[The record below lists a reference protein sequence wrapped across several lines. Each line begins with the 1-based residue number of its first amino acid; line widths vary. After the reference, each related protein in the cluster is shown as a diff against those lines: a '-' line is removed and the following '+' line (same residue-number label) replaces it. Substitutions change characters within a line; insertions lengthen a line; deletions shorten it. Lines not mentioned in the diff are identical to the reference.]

1 MLAWQVANHEASP
14 RIAAMKK
21 KKVLI
26 LGSSAVIIIAGLGF
40 GGQAWLKGRL
50 QRDALVAQMEEVWNC
65 RAHLDRT
72 SVSLFSSPAKAS
84 LHGLRLAP
92 RDDQALLP
100 LAQRSPLEDSAV
112 LLSCDTAILSVQF
125 ADLLA
130 GRVNVEQLQL
140 DTVKARVVVD
150 ESGKSSLDSLF
161 ESPYEEPAPEAVT
174 GGGGGAVAEAAPAA
188 AAQPAPAPD
197 AGATPAEPAKIDEPK
212 KPEQPTPEQKPMR
225 ADAMLF
231 SLAVKEAGVTNAQVD
246 VTDQKNGTH
255 MNLEQVRFTLKDID
269 VDPDDLARHNHCLFE
284 FGANI
289 KVEKPSEKAQ
299 MADFVV
305 EGSGDMEPFD
315 AKTGV
320 WQPDLNLAVAIKKGG
335 LIGGTL
341 LANQMGKKD
350 AERLKEYGLE
360 LGDIAIG
367 GLLQEDATTK
377 VHVFGEGKIML
388 KQDTRLT
395 FPQYEIAVLDKS
407 WFNPRQDAHIV
418 RARLVVGP
426 ELTGRIVEGAKKSL
440 AGKYGESIGELAVSV
455 VGSTLMDSEKRLV
468 LPFKA
473 KGPMS
478 KPDVQLDTVLNDI
491 KDLLKDAGK
500 NLLEGLFK

>member
-1 MLAWQVANHEASP
+1 MLAWRVANHGASP
-14 RIAAMKK
+14 RIAVMK

-26 LGSSAVIIIAGLGF
+26 MGSGAVIVLAALGF

-50 QRDALVAQMEEVWNC
+50 QKEALVAQMEAVWNC

-72 SVSLFSSPAKAS
+72 SVSLFSSPATVS

-92 RDDQALLP
+92 RDEQALLP
-100 LAQRSPLEDSAV
+100 LAQRSPMEDSTV
-112 LLSCDTAILSVQF
+112 LLSCDKAILSVQF

-130 GRVNVEQLQL
+130 GRLHVEQLQL
-140 DTVKARVVVD
+140 DAVKARVVVD

-188 AAQPAPAPD
+188 AAQPAAD
-197 AGATPAEPAKIDEPK
+197 AGTAPAEPVETAKPK
-212 KPEQPTPEQKPMR
+212 KPKQPRPETNPMR
-225 ADAMLF
+225 ADVMLF

-269 VDPDDLARHNHCLFE
+269 VDPDDLANHNHCLFE
-284 FGANI
+284 FGASI
-289 KVEKPSEKAQ
+289 QVEKPSEKAQ
-299 MADFVV
+299 MANFVV
-305 EGSGDMEPFD
+305 EGSGDMVPFD

-350 AERLKEYGLE
+350 AERLKDYGLE

-377 VHVFGEGKIML
+377 VHVFGEGKMMM
-388 KQDTRLT
+388 KQDTRLA
-395 FPQYEIAVLDKS
+395 FPQYEITVLDKS
-407 WFNPRQDAHIV
+407 WFNARQDAHIV

-440 AGKYGESIGELAVSV
+440 SGKYGESIGELAVSV
-455 VGSTLMDSEKRLV
+455 VASTLMDSEKRLV